1 MRERGSTHS
10 VGNLDHMPVTPTHI
24 QISGPRDYVSSTSN
38 HLDWL
43 CTSSGFPYNQK
54 DEIIRGEGEQRLV
67 KQNIRPLYSPTGS
80 QAALVEKNPSA
91 NSREKAMATHSSPLA
106 WRIPGMAEPG
116 GLPSMGLHRVRH
128 DWSDLAAAAANA
140 RDIRDMGS
148 IPGSGRSLGGGNG
161 NPLQYSY
168 LGNSMDRGAWRAIVH
183 GVAKSQIQLKWLS
196 MQPRAS

>member
-10 VGNLDHMPVTPTHI
+10 VGNLDHVPATPTHI

-67 KQNIRPLYSPTGS
+67 KQNIRLLYSPTGS

-91 NSREKAMATHSSPLA
+91 NAREKAMATHSSPLA
-106 WRIPGMAEPG
+106 WRIPGMVEPG
-116 GLPSMGLHRVRH
+116 GLGSHRVRH

-148 IPGSGRSLGGGNG
+148 IPESGRSLGGGNG
-161 NPLQYSY
+161 NPLQYSC
-168 LGNSMDRGAWRAIVH
+168 LENPMERGAWRAIVH